1 MGAGSAGA
9 GTVELVLEGGHDD
22 VPRSRAFTRR
32 ALGGQLSAV
41 ADDAALVVTELV
53 TNAVLNG
60 GPPVRLRLR
69 EVPDGVRL
77 EVADRGPELPAAVRR
92 STVAMTGRGL
102 ALVDALTRAW
112 GVEQDARGGKVVRA
126 ELAEDGADG
135 QEPALTE
142 QDLEQL
148 LARVEPADDGYRLR
162 WANAGHLPPV
172 LRTGEGRLHV
182 LDDQSDL
189 LLGLDAAAERRERTT
204 ELPTGSSL
212 VLYTDGLVERR
223 DASLD
228 AGIARV
234 TQAVSRL
241 GDADAEATADAVV
254 TAAGSSNED
263 DIAVLVL
270 RVGPH
275 AGP

>member
-1 MGAGSAGA
+1 
-9 GTVELVLEGGHDD
+9 
-22 VPRSRAFTRR
+22 
-32 ALGGQLSAV
+32 
-41 ADDAALVVTELV
+41 
-53 TNAVLNG
+53 
-60 GPPVRLRLR
+60 
-69 EVPDGVRL
+69 
-77 EVADRGPELPAAVRR
+77 
-92 STVAMTGRGL
+92 MTGRGL

-112 GVEQDARGGKVVRA
+112 GVEQDARGGKVARA

-212 VLYTDGLVERR
+212 VLYTDGLIERR

-270 RVGPH
+270 RVGPD
-275 AGP
+275 A